1 MMIKLKYYLLSFGL
15 FLALMFTN
23 CKPLKTYKQPS
34 LKTMPESYNSKKDS
48 TNDAAIN
55 WKSYFTDET
64 LIALIDTA
72 LTNNIDLLMTLQK
85 IEMAQQQ
92 LNFAKVLGKP
102 FVNAGVSV
110 GQKRFGK
117 YTMDGVGN
125 YDTNFS
131 NNITPDQKISEHLPD
146 FNIGL
151 QSSWEIDIW
160 GKLRNKKMAA
170 IARYLASVE
179 GKNWIITNLISEIS
193 ASYYSL
199 IALDNELDIIKE
211 TRNLQLNELQ
221 IIKAQKEAGYA
232 NELAVKQFE
241 SRILNTRSLEVEIL
255 QSIVEIENKINF
267 LLARYPQPIYR
278 DKLQFTKPLPTQ
290 IRMGIPTQ
298 LLRNRPDVKKAEYE
312 VMAAKADVE
321 AARLAFYPSLNIN
334 ANVGFQTFNPAYVV
348 SPQSIAYNLLGGL
361 SAPVINRKGLN
372 ADFGM
377 ANAIQTEALYNYQK
391 SIIGAYTEVY
401 NEMSNIKNLNLIQ
414 DLKSQ
419 EVSILTES
427 IVTSTDLFKTGRATY
442 LEVLITQTNALQA
455 RIELINVKKQQYDAV
470 VNIYKA
476 LGGGWR

>member
-1 MMIKLKYYLLSFGL
+1 MMIKLKYYILTCGL
-15 FLALMFTN
+15 FMAMVFTN
-23 CKPLKTYKQPS
+23 CQPMKTYKQPS
-34 LKTMPESYNSKKDS
+34 LKPMPESYNNKKDS

-55 WKSYFTDET
+55 WKSYFTDAT
-64 LIALIDTA
+64 LIALIDTS
-72 LTNNIDLLMTLQK
+72 LNNNIDLLMTLQR
-85 IEMAQQQ
+85 IEMAQNQ

-102 FVNAGVSV
+102 FFGAGITA

-131 NNITPDQKISEHLPD
+131 NNITDDQKIPEHLPD

-160 GKLRNKKMAA
+160 GKLRNKKKAA

-193 ASYYSL
+193 AGYYSL

-221 IIKAQKEAGYA
+221 IIQAQKEAGYA

-255 QSIVEIENKINF
+255 QSIIEIENKINF
-267 LLARYPQPIYR
+267 LLGRYPQPIYR

-290 IRMGIPTQ
+290 IRMGVPAQ

-312 VMAAKADVE
+312 LLAAKADVE

-334 ANVGFQTFNPAYVV
+334 ATLGFQTFNPAYVIA
-348 SPQSIAYNLLGGL
+348 PQSLAYNVLGGL
-361 SAPVINRKGLN
+361 SAPIINRKGLI
-372 ADFGM
+372 ADFGVTS
-377 ANAIQTEALYNYQK
+377 AVQIEALYNYQK

-401 NEMSNIKNLNLIQ
+401 NEMSNIKNLSLIQ
-414 DLKSQ
+414 DLKSK
-419 EVSILTES
+419 EVNVLTES
-427 IVTSTDLFKTGRATY
+427 IITSTDLFKTGRATY
-442 LEVLITQTNALQA
+442 LEVLLTQANALQA
-455 RIELINVKKQQYDAV
+455 RIELINVKKRQYDAV
-470 VNIYKA
+470 VNSYKA

>member
-1 MMIKLKYYLLSFGL
+1 MMIKLKYYILTCGL
-15 FLALMFTN
+15 FMAMVFTN
-23 CKPLKTYKQPS
+23 CQPMKIYKQPS
-34 LKTMPESYNSKKDS
+34 LKPMPESYNNKKDS

-55 WKSYFTDET
+55 WKSYFTDAT
-64 LIALIDTA
+64 LIALIDTS
-72 LTNNIDLLMTLQK
+72 LNNNIDLLMTLQR
-85 IEMAQQQ
+85 IEMAQNQ

-102 FVNAGVSV
+102 FVGAGITA

-131 NNITPDQKISEHLPD
+131 NNITDDQKIPEHLPD

-160 GKLRNKKMAA
+160 GKLRNKKKAA

-193 ASYYSL
+193 AGYYSL

-221 IIKAQKEAGYA
+221 IIQAQKEAGYA

-255 QSIVEIENKINF
+255 QSIIEIENKINF
-267 LLARYPQPIYR
+267 LLGRYPQPIYR

-290 IRMGIPTQ
+290 IRMGVPAQ

-312 VMAAKADVE
+312 LLAAKADVE

-334 ANVGFQTFNPAYVV
+334 ATLGFQTFNPAYVIA
-348 SPQSIAYNLLGGL
+348 PQSLAYNVLGGL
-361 SAPVINRKGLN
+361 SAPIINRKGLI
-372 ADFGM
+372 ADFGVTS
-377 ANAIQTEALYNYQK
+377 AVQIEALYNYQK

-401 NEMSNIKNLNLIQ
+401 NEMSNIKNLSLIQ
-414 DLKSQ
+414 DLKSK
-419 EVSILTES
+419 EVNVLTES
-427 IVTSTDLFKTGRATY
+427 IITSTDLFKTGRATY
-442 LEVLITQTNALQA
+442 LEVLLTQANALQA
-455 RIELINVKKQQYDAV
+455 RIELINVKKRQYDAV

>member
-1 MMIKLKYYLLSFGL
+1 MMIKLKYYILTCGL
-15 FLALMFTN
+15 FMAMVFTN
-23 CKPLKTYKQPS
+23 CQPLKTYKQPS
-34 LKTMPESYNSKKDS
+34 LKPMPESYNNKKDS

-55 WKSYFTDET
+55 WKSYFTDTT
-64 LIALIDTA
+64 LIALIDTS
-72 LTNNIDLLMTLQK
+72 LNNNIDLLMTLQR
-85 IEMAQQQ
+85 IEMAQNQ

-102 FVNAGVSV
+102 FVGAGISA

-131 NNITPDQKISEHLPD
+131 NNITNDQKIPEHLPD

-160 GKLRNKKMAA
+160 GKLRNKKKAA

-193 ASYYSL
+193 AGYYSL

-221 IIKAQKEAGYA
+221 IIQAQKEAGYA

-255 QSIVEIENKINF
+255 QSIIEIENKINF
-267 LLARYPQPIYR
+267 LLGRYPQPIYR

-290 IRMGIPTQ
+290 IRMGVPAQ

-312 VMAAKADVE
+312 LLAAKADVE

-334 ANVGFQTFNPAYVV
+334 ATLGFQTFNPAYVIA
-348 SPQSIAYNLLGGL
+348 PQSLAYNVLGGL
-361 SAPVINRKGLN
+361 SAPIINRKGLI
-372 ADFGM
+372 ADFGVTS
-377 ANAIQTEALYNYQK
+377 AVQIEALYNYQK

-401 NEMSNIKNLNLIQ
+401 NEMSNIKNLSLIQ
-414 DLKSQ
+414 DLKSK
-419 EVSILTES
+419 EVNVLTES

-442 LEVLITQTNALQA
+442 LEVLLTQANALQA
-455 RIELINVKKQQYDAV
+455 RIELINVKKRQYDAV